1 MSVDTL
7 LQRLTKVTGRRGHWT
22 ACCPA
27 HEDHSPS
34 LAITETDD
42 GRILL
47 KCFANCSVQ
56 EIVGAIGMD
65 MTDLF
70 PDSNDHYKPKVKN
83 AFYAT
88 DLLKLIEFE
97 STIVI
102 IAANDLANGKQL
114 SDNDRSRLRQAH
126 ERILEAVRSIK

>member
-7 LQRLTKVTGRRGHWT
+7 LQRLTKVKGGRGHWT

-27 HEDHSPS
+27 HEDRSPS
-34 LAITETDD
+34 LAVTETDD

-47 KCFANCSVQ
+47 KCFGGCSVQ
-56 EIVGAIGMD
+56 AIVGAIGMD
-65 MTDLF
+65 ITDLF

-114 SDNDRSRLRQAH
+114 SDNDRSRLKQAH

>member
-7 LQRLTKVTGRRGHWT
+7 LQRLTKVKGGRGHWT

-27 HEDHSPS
+27 HEDRSPS

-47 KCFANCSVQ
+47 KCFGGCSVQ
-56 EIVGAIGMD
+56 SIVGAIGMD

-70 PDSNDHYKPKVKN
+70 PDSNDHYKTKVKN

-88 DLLKLIEFE
+88 DLLKVIEFE
-97 STIVI
+97 TLVVSV
-102 IAANDLANGKQL
+102 AANNLANGIKL
-114 SDNDRSRLRQAH
+114 SDDDRSRLKQAQ
-126 ERILEAVRSIK
+126 ERIMEAVGQIR